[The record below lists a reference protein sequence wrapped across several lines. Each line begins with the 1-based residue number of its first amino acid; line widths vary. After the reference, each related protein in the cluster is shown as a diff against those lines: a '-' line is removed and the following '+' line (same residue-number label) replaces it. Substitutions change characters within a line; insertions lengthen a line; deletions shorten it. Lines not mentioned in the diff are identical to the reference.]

1 MDIRHINESY
11 HVSPQITPEDI
22 AAIAAAGF
30 TAIIC
35 NRPDAEV
42 PPGIQA
48 AAVGAV
54 AEAQGLAFHT
64 LPLTHLTMTP
74 ENVARQNAIVAE
86 AGGPVLAYCASGT
99 RCTVIWSLAQATE
112 GTMSTDD
119 ILGHAAAAGYA
130 LDGLRPQLDIIRQG

>member
-11 HVSPQITPEDI
+11 HVSPQITPEDV
-22 AAIAAAGF
+22 AAVAAAGF

-48 AAVGAV
+48 AAVGAA
-54 AEAQGLAFHT
+54 AEAQGLAFHI
-64 LPLTHLTMTP
+64 LPLTHQTMTP

-86 AGGPVLAYCASGT
+86 AGGPALAYCASGT
-99 RCTVIWSLAQATE
+99 RCTVIWSLAQAAD

-130 LDGLRPQLDIIRQG
+130 LDGLRPQLDVIRQG